1 MILSCLSTTT
11 RPSGHFAV
19 RFWEGRITTAP
30 VPNGAFHVAE
40 ILYSLCETAKLHSID
55 PRAYC
60 IAATKAAIRKPEA
73 VTMPEDLLK
82 TAAPLTAVP
91 ANSPRL
97 SESTA
102 TSSRPRVRRVD
113 TTGQLAIEFLWDTS
127 APPSTRRRARSRWK
141 RTHFP
146 YRT

>member
-1 MILSCLSTTT
+1 MIPSCLSTTT

-30 VPNGAFHVAE
+30 VPNGAFTLPRSSTV
-40 ILYSLCETAKLHSID
+40 LCETAKLHSID

-82 TAAPLTAVP
+82 TAA
-91 ANSPRL
+91 R
-97 SESTA
+97 
-102 TSSRPRVRRVD
+102 
-113 TTGQLAIEFLWDTS
+113 
-127 APPSTRRRARSRWK
+127 
-141 RTHFP
+141 
-146 YRT
+146 